1 MSELSKWSATIKTN
15 WNQYLAY
22 KTDFLSLAIIPA
34 ILFLAIK
41 YNLFTVIYQS
51 NSEQI
56 IAGFTLEMML
66 TYQCWI
72 LIFSLLTSSYSERSL
87 AEDIRLGRI
96 SSYLIYPF
104 SFWKFHFAGF
114 LAFSSLQI
122 GIALLSI
129 IVFSFWGMI
138 VIEPV
143 NLLIFLI
150 VSIFVSILWF
160 FLRFA
165 IGLVSFWLEETWTFR
180 IILVTLVNLLSGAI
194 FPIDMFP
201 KTIQDF
207 LYLTPFPFMT
217 YFPVKIGMGL
227 ASFGEIINCFIAVIA
242 WSLLSLLLCNF
253 LWKRGLKLYTASG
266 M

>member
-1 MSELSKWSATIKTN
+1 MSEKIKWIATIKTN

-22 KTDFLSLAIIPA
+22 KADFLSLAIIPA

-41 YNLFTVIYQS
+41 YNLFSVIYQS
-51 NSEQI
+51 NSNPM

-66 TYQCWI
+66 RYQCWI
-72 LIFSLLTSSYSERSL
+72 LVFSLLTSSYSERSL

-104 SFWKFHFAGF
+104 SFWKFHFASF
-114 LAFSSLQI
+114 LAFSSLQLV
-122 GIALLSI
+122 IALISI
-129 IVFSFWGMI
+129 IIFYVLEMI
-138 VIEPV
+138 TIEPIS
-143 NLLIFLI
+143 LIIFLAI
-150 VSIFVSILWF
+150 SIFVSILWF

-165 IGLVSFWLEETWTFR
+165 IGLIAFWLEETWTFR

-201 KTIQDF
+201 KAIQQI

-227 ASFGEIINCFIAVIA
+227 ASNAEIINCFIAVIA
-242 WSLLSLLLCNF
+242 WSLICLLFCNF

>member
-1 MSELSKWSATIKTN
+1 MPQNKWFATIKTN

-22 KTDFLSLAIIPA
+22 KLDFLSTAIIPA

-41 YNLFTVIYQS
+41 YNLFSVIYQS
-51 NSEQI
+51 NSKQI

-66 TYQCWI
+66 SYQCWI

-104 SFWKFHFAGF
+104 SFWKFHFASF
-114 LAFSSLQI
+114 LAFSILQLVI
-122 GIALLSI
+122 SFFSI
-129 IVFSFWGMI
+129 IVFALLGMI
-138 VIEPV
+138 QIEPIG
-143 NLLIFLI
+143 LILFLS

-165 IGLVSFWLEETWTFR
+165 LGLIAFWLEETWTFR

-201 KTIQDF
+201 SAIQKI

-227 ASFGEIINCFIAVIA
+227 ATNTEIINCFIAVIS
-242 WSLLSLLLCNF
+242 WSLLSLLFCNF
-253 LWKRGLKLYTASG
+253 LWRRGLKLYTASG